1 MKSIRKGCFVFL
13 AVVLSFGSV
22 LLNPPAATA
31 GYPERPITLICPW
44 SAGGG
49 TDRISRMVAVLLE
62 KDLGKP
68 VTVVNRTGGG
78 GAVGHTAGA
87 TAKPD
92 GYTIT
97 MQTVE
102 ILMMHWM
109 GLAKVSYKDYRNVCQ
124 ISSDPAGIIVKADAP
139 WNSVKELQ
147 EYIKA
152 NPGKLKASGTAKGGI
167 WDLARAGWLK
177 KAGLSLDA
185 VPWVPSAGAAP
196 ALQELVAGGVNI
208 VTCQVTEAGPLID
221 AGKLKALA
229 TMSDERNPLYPKVPT
244 LKELGIDWTA
254 ETFKVIGV
262 PKKTPDS
269 VANILEKS
277 FEKMVKSKEYLDFM
291 KKNGFGV
298 VWRSSA
304 DVEKYLAEADKFMG
318 QLMKEAGLAK

>member
-1 MKSIRKGCFVFL
+1 MKSVRKGCFVFL
-13 AVVLSFGSV
+13 VVALFFGSF
-22 LLNPPAATA
+22 LFNTPAAIA

-62 KDLGKP
+62 KDMGKP

-109 GLAKVSYKDYRNVCQ
+109 GLANVSYKDYRNVCQ

-229 TMSDERNPLYPKVPT
+229 TMSDERNPLYPEVPT